1 VPRVQ
6 IDLPEAF
13 PFRTEI
19 PVRIDDI
26 NYGGHLANDAVL
38 SLAHEARVRLFR
50 AHGWSELDVEG
61 VGILMVDAAI
71 VYRLEGRHGMTLAIE
86 VAFADVRSRGCDLVY
101 RMTDVATGEEIAR
114 AKTGIVFFDGRTRRV
129 ARMPDAF
136 RAVAAP
142 GEAAKSEPA
151 E

>member
-38 SLAHEARVRLFR
+38 ALAQEARVRLF
-50 AHGWSELDVEG
+50 ATHGFTELDVGG

-71 VYRLEGRHGMTLAIE
+71 VYRAEGRHGMTLRVE
-86 VAFADVRSRGCDLVY
+86 VAFADLRSRGCDLVY
-101 RMTDVATGEEIAR
+101 RLSDAATGQEIAR
-114 AKTGIVFFDGRTRRV
+114 VKTGIVCFDHAARKVVHMPGRFREV
-129 ARMPDAF
+129 ASG
-136 RAVAAP
+136 AA
-142 GEAAKSEPA
+142 
-151 E
+151 

>member
-19 PVRIDDI
+19 PVRVDDI

-38 SLAHEARVRLFR
+38 SLAQEARIRLFA
-50 AHGWSELDVEG
+50 AHGMTELDVGG

-71 VYRLEGRHGMTLAIE
+71 VYRAEGRHGMTLRVE
-86 VAFADVRSRGCDLVY
+86 VAFADLRSRGCDLVY
-101 RMTDVATGEEIAR
+101 RLSEAASGQEIAR
-114 AKTGIVFFDGRTRRV
+114 VKTGIVFFDYA
-129 ARMPDAF
+129 ARKVTAMPARF
-136 RAVAAP
+136 RAMASA
-142 GEAAKSEPA
+142 GA
-151 E
+151 